1 MRRPALFAVALS
13 LLCAS
18 GATAQ
23 NQPGYPHGFLFG
35 AWVGGMLPA
44 PTTLNALECQA
55 SPTVL
60 FTRDVIFRAN
70 PFNATYAQS
79 LVETVRDVGGGVE
92 FRLVPIDAPSAAL
105 QGLLGAAGSVAEGV
119 GFGCGDRAVLRVQ
132 RRGANEISFPNCK
145 EFPYPLVR
153 CPGP

>member
-1 MRRPALFAVALS
+1 MRLTALLVFAVS
-13 LLCAS
+13 LLCPLD
-18 GATAQ
+18 TAAQ
-23 NQPGYPHGFLFG
+23 TRADYPHGFLFG

-60 FTRDVIFRAN
+60 FTRDVVFRAN

-92 FRLVPIDAPSAAL
+92 FRLVRIDAPSAAL
-105 QGLLGAAGSVAEGV
+105 QGPLGTAGAVAEEA
-119 GFGCGDRAVLRVQ
+119 GFGCGDPAILRVQ
-132 RRGANEISFPNCK
+132 RRGTNEISFPNCK
-145 EFPYPLVR
+145 QFPYPLVR
-153 CPGP
+153 CPGN

>member
-1 MRRPALFAVALS
+1 MRLSALFAVALS
-13 LLCAS
+13 LLCPPEAV
-18 GATAQ
+18 AQ
-23 NQPGYPHGFLFG
+23 TRGGYPHGFLFG

-44 PTTLNALECQA
+44 PTTLNALECNA

-60 FTRDVIFRAN
+60 FTRDVVFRAN

-92 FRLVPIDAPSAAL
+92 FRLVRIDAPSAAL
-105 QGLLGAAGSVAEGV
+105 QGPLGSAGAMAEAA
-119 GFGCGDRAVLRVQ
+119 GFGCGDPAILRVQ

-153 CPGP
+153 CPGN